1 MATPQPQL
9 SNTAEPS
16 STGKKR
22 PPVLI
27 DENTIPP
34 NKRLHTP
41 TKEEKETIMREK
53 QLLYK
58 RVAEAE
64 KSPFFLHPHQH
75 AFMPFLP
82 FNGKVPPFYSV
93 VQRPAQK
100 FPGTPFPHSVPSPPS
115 APHLMAST
123 SPSPSVPYPLGL
135 SPMTHQY
142 TPQLYPTLIKYPFSS
157 PTSSGGVTPLGLLSP
172 WNTDS
177 NPQTPGSVAPP
188 PTSSEDSSSKLIEHV
203 QQTSHSRQPAAYT
216 SVLSPL
222 CLHSSPASLVYSP
235 YNSSISSNAS
245 LSSTSGC
252 SSDSGDPPRAK
263 RYAASEYHVGPRP
276 TLSEKLAEEDSQ
288 PETPN
293 NSGRNTP
300 EDSAEKEGVVLA
312 ESLLPTTSFLTSE
325 SQSSMSL
332 LTGEHVPSP
341 FTIESLSRSEAPS
354 IHPTSKHYNASMER
368 PSSGISSMSSSL
380 SSRDSTPDPEEP
392 EVYKDVIKPTTTT
405 ITSSSSSSS
414 TSVTGADI
422 FCLVPGRLS
431 LLSSTQKYKVTVD
444 EVRRRLSPPE
454 CLNAS
459 VLGGILRRAKSKNG
473 GHVLR
478 QRLETIGLSLPP
490 GRRKTTELSLLTSLV
505 EGESLHLASD
515 FQRICENLFP
525 HTELAQ
531 IIARQHVGTPQAQDR
546 VSMVKATQLILSE
559 FQAMVNAV
567 GGPSNIQPNDPQN
580 PYPGLTNFALHTHGF
595 GNPTINASI
604 SVVQTYLQELLLFY
618 EGRRPVQPDG
628 TQQPYETQPLVF
640 NRPSNQGLKK
650 EPTDL
655 STLAQCTQL

>member
-1 MATPQPQL
+1 
-9 SNTAEPS
+9 
-16 STGKKR
+16 
-22 PPVLI
+22 
-27 DENTIPP
+27 
-34 NKRLHTP
+34 
-41 TKEEKETIMREK
+41 MREK

-123 SPSPSVPYPLGL
+123 SPAPSAPYPLGL

-188 PTSSEDSSSKLIEHV
+188 PKSSEDSSNKLIEHV

-325 SQSSMSL
+325 SQSSMSS

-354 IHPTSKHYNASMER
+354 IHPTSKV
-368 PSSGISSMSSSL
+368 SSL
-380 SSRDSTPDPEEP
+380 ILFL
-392 EVYKDVIKPTTTT
+392 YVIRNK
-405 ITSSSSSSS
+405 
-414 TSVTGADI
+414 
-422 FCLVPGRLS
+422 
-431 LLSSTQKYKVTVD
+431 
-444 EVRRRLSPPE
+444 
-454 CLNAS
+454 
-459 VLGGILRRAKSKNG
+459 
-473 GHVLR
+473 
-478 QRLETIGLSLPP
+478 
-490 GRRKTTELSLLTSLV
+490 
-505 EGESLHLASD
+505 HL
-515 FQRICENLFP
+515 
-525 HTELAQ
+525 
-531 IIARQHVGTPQAQDR
+531 
-546 VSMVKATQLILSE
+546 LILDNQE
-559 FQAMVNAV
+559 F
-567 GGPSNIQPNDPQN
+567 
-580 PYPGLTNFALHTHGF
+580 
-595 GNPTINASI
+595 
-604 SVVQTYLQELLLFY
+604 LL
-618 EGRRPVQPDG
+618 
-628 TQQPYETQPLVF
+628 
-640 NRPSNQGLKK
+640 N
-650 EPTDL
+650 
-655 STLAQCTQL
+655 